1 MRVTSFVVEWGG
13 RTCKEARRQR
23 CEGSSWC
30 IDREKGSPSE
40 GERENK
46 RKKKQYFSKIDQLIT
61 PLQTKSI
68 DCAPY

>member
-13 RTCKEARRQR
+13 RTCKEARKQR

-40 GERENK
+40 GEREK
-46 RKKKQYFSKIDQLIT
+46 
-61 PLQTKSI
+61 
-68 DCAPY
+68 